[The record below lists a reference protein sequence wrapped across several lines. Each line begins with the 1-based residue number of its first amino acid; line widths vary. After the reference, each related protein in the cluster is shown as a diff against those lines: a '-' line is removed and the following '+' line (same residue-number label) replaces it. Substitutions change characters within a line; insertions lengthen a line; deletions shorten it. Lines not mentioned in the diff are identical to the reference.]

1 MIRTIRSYKTN
12 QTFWEPG
19 PVLRFGE
26 VPDNEN
32 PVVLVQTD
40 RTYQTHMGFG
50 GAFTEAAAVTF
61 SAAEKYRD
69 EIVAACFGA
78 DGLRYNL
85 GRTVIHSSDFSPGN
99 RTYVTDDDRSLSTF
113 SIESEHEHVLPLI
126 KAAQSQAGKLWL
138 FASPW
143 SPPAFMKTNG
153 ELHYGGKLR
162 SDCYD
167 VWADYFVRY
176 LKAMQEAGVKIEA
189 VTTQNEPEATQVW
202 ESCRFDAEDELR
214 LVNHLHAA
222 FEREKMDVKILIW
235 DHNRDRV
242 VERADA
248 ILRKI
253 PEKVWGVGYHWYM
266 GEDAENLA
274 VVHDLYPNHHLLFTE
289 GCVELTHTA
298 AGLQGD
304 GKDKWKNAEFYGRN
318 IIKDSLNYS
327 EGFVDWNLLLNEQG
341 GPNHVGNYCEAPL
354 MYDRERDA
362 LIYNPSYYYI
372 GHFSRFIEPG
382 AVRVH
387 VNASKDPALFATAYK
402 NPDGEVVVV
411 IQNEGWIKQRTL
423 VVDGKRV
430 EISLPPFSISTF
442 VVVA

>member
-1 MIRTIRSYKTN
+1 
-12 QTFWEPG
+12 
-19 PVLRFGE
+19 
-26 VPDNEN
+26 
-32 PVVLVQTD
+32 
-40 RTYQTHMGFG
+40 
-50 GAFTEAAAVTF
+50 
-61 SAAEKYRD
+61 
-69 EIVAACFGA
+69 
-78 DGLRYNL
+78 
-85 GRTVIHSSDFSPGN
+85 
-99 RTYVTDDDRSLSTF
+99 
-113 SIESEHEHVLPLI
+113 
-126 KAAQSQAGKLWL
+126 
-138 FASPW
+138 
-143 SPPAFMKTNG
+143 
-153 ELHYGGKLR
+153 
-162 SDCYD
+162 
-167 VWADYFVRY
+167 
-176 LKAMQEAGVKIEA
+176 MQEAGVPIQA

-222 FEREKMDVKILIW
+222 FEREKMDIKILIW

-248 ILRKI
+248 ILRKV

-274 VVHDLYPNHHLLFTE
+274 VVHDLYPDHHLLFTE

-298 AGLQGD
+298 AGAEGG

-341 GPNHVGNYCEAPL
+341 GPNHVGNFCEAPL
-354 MYDRERDA
+354 MYDRDRDV
-362 LIYNPSYYYI
+362 LTYNPSYYYI
-372 GHFSRFIEPG
+372 GHFSRHIEPG

-402 NPDGEVVVV
+402 NPNGAVVIV

-430 EISLPPFSISTF
+430 EISLPPFSITTF
-442 VVVA
+442 VVKG